1 MYGRKTKLSKRKLQK
16 QSEEN
21 TLKNN
26 RNLFT
31 LKEENKETKYR
42 ITRDIRTFFEQENDY
57 YNWRK

>member
-1 MYGRKTKLSKRKLQK
+1 MYGRKTKLSKRKSQK

-21 TLKNN
+21 ILKNN

-57 YNWRK
+57 YNWKK

>member
-1 MYGRKTKLSKRKLQK
+1 MDGRKTKLSKRKSQK

-21 TLKNN
+21 ILKNN

-57 YNWRK
+57 YNWKK